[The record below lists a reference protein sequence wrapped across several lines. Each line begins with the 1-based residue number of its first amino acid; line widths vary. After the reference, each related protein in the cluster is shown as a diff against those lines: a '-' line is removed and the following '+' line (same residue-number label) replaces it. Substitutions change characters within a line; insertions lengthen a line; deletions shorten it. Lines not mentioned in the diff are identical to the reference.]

1 MTLFCVLVT
10 KWFYMQEFSLS
21 YGMFISV
28 GKLTNVACSYL
39 TPVLAN
45 EKIGYA
51 SLVGL
56 IIMTLS
62 AISGYIFTLFEKH
75 AVKIENLEFFSQS
88 IVEEKYSLR
97 GIIKLGTQYW
107 FLTFNVTLGYIGF
120 YSFETISQ
128 DFLLQRYWIP
138 KKSST
143 IIGKATFL
151 AIPLIF
157 SPIFGFIADRFGR
170 KVTLIT
176 ISTFISSISYAL
188 LLIFKWSDDTSSY
201 IGVLL
206 ILMLGFSFCIYVVTI
221 WTLIPIVV
229 NPNSMGTALGIAFF
243 IQSLAFTIYPIIAD
257 KSKLIK
263 NDGKDKYQYAVI
275 LFMALFII
283 ATLLNLTLYA
293 IDKITIRKVQL
304 RSRNY
309 RKNLISPSRV

>member
-1 MTLFCVLVT
+1 MKVFMAITVIGQLIFTLSSFQFWEIHQLRFAFAFAGRLLLGIGGESLMTLFCVLVT
-10 KWFYMQEFSLS
+10 KWFYMQEFSFS

-128 DFLLQRYWIP
+128 DFLLQRY
-138 KKSST
+138 
-143 IIGKATFL
+143 
-151 AIPLIF
+151 
-157 SPIFGFIADRFGR
+157 
-170 KVTLIT
+170 
-176 ISTFISSISYAL
+176 
-188 LLIFKWSDDTSSY
+188 
-201 IGVLL
+201 
-206 ILMLGFSFCIYVVTI
+206 
-221 WTLIPIVV
+221 
-229 NPNSMGTALGIAFF
+229 
-243 IQSLAFTIYPIIAD
+243 
-257 KSKLIK
+257 
-263 NDGKDKYQYAVI
+263 
-275 LFMALFII
+275 
-283 ATLLNLTLYA
+283 
-293 IDKITIRKVQL
+293 
-304 RSRNY
+304 
-309 RKNLISPSRV
+309 